1 MKDNRTLMLLI
12 VAAAVAVSA
21 GMWVGQRSFLAPSGG
36 SAVAVEAALLYPAP
50 REVPAFVLERAGGGT
65 FSEANLRGH
74 WTLGFFGFTHCP
86 DICPTT
92 LALMKQVEDM
102 LAAPPLAP
110 PLQLLFVSVDPAR
123 DDPATLGQYAAYF
136 SPNIIAATAPEERL
150 QPMTRSLGIVYMQ
163 SPLDGGGYT
172 IDHSAQV
179 VVIDPKGRLVGM
191 FRPPLDPQ
199 RMAADLRRL
208 AEAGA

>member
-1 MKDNRTLMLLI
+1 MSRKILALI
-12 VAAAVAVSA
+12 AVLALALAILTGLAVRRGVLGPQPESAAV
-21 GMWVGQRSFLAPSGG
+21 GG
-36 SAVAVEAALLYPAP
+36 PFQLVDTNGRTVDQS
-50 REVPAFVLERAGGGT
+50 VLKGKW
-65 FSEANLRGH
+65 SVV
-74 WTLGFFGFTHCP
+74 FFGFTHCP

>member
-136 SPNIIAATAPEERL
+136 SPNIIAATAPEDRL

>member
-1 MKDNRTLMLLI
+1 MKDNRTIMLLI
-12 VAAAVAVSA
+12 VVAAVAVSA
-21 GMWVGQRSFLAPSGG
+21 GLWLGQRSFLAPSGG
-36 SAVAVEAALLYPAP
+36 PAVAVEAALLYPAP
-50 REVPAFVLERAGGGT
+50 REVPAFTLERASGGT
-65 FSEANLRGH
+65 FSDADLKGR

-92 LALMKQVEDM
+92 LALMKQVEDT
-102 LAAPPLAP
+102 LAAPPLAS

-123 DDPATLGQYAAYF
+123 DDPATLGKYAAYF
-136 SPNIIAATAPEERL
+136 SPSIIAATAPEERL

-163 SPLDGGGYT
+163 SPLEGGGYT
-172 IDHSAQV
+172 VDHSAQV
-179 VVIDPKGRLVGM
+179 VVIDPQGRLVGM